1 MKLMMDRL
9 HIKSDDAF
17 VKFKQTAVSNANQQL
32 PGAPT
37 HKQVCVYV
45 SLYNSLLLI
54 HPLQYIEGK
63 REMVVV
69 FILSHI
75 VRIVTIKKALLK

>member
-1 MKLMMDRL
+1 MLELCNKHETDMKLMMDRL

-37 HKQVCVYV
+37 HKQVC
-45 SLYNSLLLI
+45 
-54 HPLQYIEGK
+54 
-63 REMVVV
+63 
-69 FILSHI
+69 
-75 VRIVTIKKALLK
+75 